1 MVNTTDEYITE
12 QRVGSRGYE
21 AIPVHRPKIIYF
33 DFQGLRPNIPHWFFF
48 DGVDVTNYVN
58 TSYTLADFTSA
69 DRNSNIKEPG
79 DAFIE
84 ENEFPSELGGPTG
97 SSADGIYSNADGSLT
112 GFFYLQSNETLS
124 FNVNAD
130 GINFIALDIS
140 VLDKSEALSYAAGKF
155 YGFGQFDN
163 YYEYTEQVKNP
174 NYVKPKPAV
183 QVTNTATND
192 DNGQTTHVW
201 DKDTGTTAITFNTGS
216 NDTYTITYNGSGDAV
231 DRTRTVNGT
240 QYNVKKSDNGN
251 YYVTDFSSPKDNDD
265 DDERKPDGTITI
277 GGWSWNP
284 FK

>member
-1 MVNTTDEYITE
+1 MVNTTDEYIQE

-48 DGVDVTNYVN
+48 NGVDVTNYIN
-58 TSYTLADFTSA
+58 TSYTLADYLTA

-84 ENEFPSELGGPTG
+84 ENEFPAELGGPTG
-97 SSADGIYSNADGSLT
+97 SFAAGIPSNADGSLT

-124 FNVNAD
+124 FNVNSD

-163 YYEYTEQVKNP
+163 YYEYSEQVKNP
-174 NYVKPKPAV
+174 NYVKPKAGIKIL
-183 QVTNTATND
+183 TAQSSD
-192 DNGQTTHVW
+192 DNGYTTHVW
-201 DKDTGTTAITFNTGS
+201 DKDKGTTAITFNVGT
-216 NDTYTITYNGSGDAV
+216 NDTYSITYSGTSVV

-240 QYNVKKSDNGN
+240 QYDVKIANNGN
-251 YYVTDFSSPKDNDD
+251 WYVTDFSSPKKKDDD
-265 DDERKPDGTITI
+265 DDEVSDGTISI